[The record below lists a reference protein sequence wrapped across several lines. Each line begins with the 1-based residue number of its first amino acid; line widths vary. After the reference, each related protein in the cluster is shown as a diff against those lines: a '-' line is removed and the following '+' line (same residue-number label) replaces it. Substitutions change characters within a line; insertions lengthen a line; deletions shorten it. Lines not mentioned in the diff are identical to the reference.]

1 MFERILEAEHSLPV
15 RHKSDLVVA
24 GGGPAGFSAALSAA
38 RSGASVTLIE
48 LGGALGGVWTQGLLS
63 YILDAH
69 GKSGIL
75 QEIVDEL
82 KSVRG
87 YLYTPHPPNAS
98 SYIGDSDWTYD
109 SEAMKFVL
117 EKLAKNANIHIE
129 YHSRVVNA
137 FVYGRLITH
146 VVIENNAGR
155 SAIAAKQFI
164 DATGNGDLGFFAGA
178 SYEVGHPQS
187 GEVQPATLVAIISGF
202 PESLENTL
210 QGEAKIALHQKFASY
225 GSELSYRRPVFV
237 RLPHPNLAAVFLNHQ
252 YAVSH
257 DDNSGI
263 TRATIEAREEVFR
276 AIENIRK
283 DPEWNQARVV
293 QTANFIG
300 LREGRRLNGLYR
312 LSVSDL
318 QSGAKFQ
325 DAICLVHLPV
335 DLHSVNKKHEEAAG
349 AKNETSYNAGVAS
362 KPYQIP
368 ARSLISADIDNLM
381 MAGRCVSGDFYA
393 HASYRV
399 TGNSVPMGEGAGF
412 IAAKSVAL
420 KVSPGGY
427 LDRNPSEV
435 SLEMASRGYL
445 LETGS
450 CS

>member
-1 MFERILEAEHSLPV
+1 MPKKILELEHELPV
-15 RHKSDLVVA
+15 TLDCDVVVA

-75 QEIVDEL
+75 DEIVSEL
-82 KSVRG
+82 KLVQG
-87 YLYTPHPPNAS
+87 YLHTPHPPNGS

-109 SEAMKFVL
+109 SESMKFVL
-117 EKLAKNANIHIE
+117 EKLAAKAKIHIE

-137 FVYGRLITH
+137 FVKNKSITH
-146 VVIENNAGR
+146 VVIENNSGR

-164 DATGNGDLGFFAGA
+164 DASGNGDLGFFAGA
-178 SYEVGHPQS
+178 SYETGHPQS

-202 PESLENTL
+202 PENMENTL
-210 QGEAKIALHQKFASY
+210 QGDLKIALHQKFAKY

-252 YAVSH
+252 YSVSH
-257 DDNSGI
+257 DDNTGI
-263 TRATIEAREEVFR
+263 TRATIEAREEVFK

-283 DPEWNQARVV
+283 DPEWSQARVV

-318 QSGAKFQ
+318 QNGAKFE

-335 DLHSVNKKHEEAAG
+335 DLHSVNKAAEEAAG
-349 AKNETSYNAGVAS
+349 KKETTSYNAGLTA

-368 ARSLISADIDNLM
+368 ARSLISADVDNLM

-399 TGNSVPMGEGAGF
+399 TGNSVPMGEAAGF
-412 IAAKSVAL
+412 IAAKSVTQNVTPSKYL
-420 KVSPGGY
+420 ELNPGAITA
-427 LDRNPSEV
+427 
-435 SLEMASRGYL
+435 EMASRGYL
-445 LETGS
+445 L
-450 CS
+450 

>member
-1 MFERILEAEHSLPV
+1 MIEQVLESEHSLPV
-15 RHKSDLVVA
+15 TRTCDLVVA

-38 RSGASVTLIE
+38 RSGVSVTLIE

-82 KSVRG
+82 KGAQG
-87 YLYTPHPPNAS
+87 YLHTPHPPNDSA
-98 SYIGDSDWTYD
+98 YIGDSDWTYD
-109 SEAMKFVL
+109 SETMKYVL
-117 EKLAKNANIHIE
+117 EKLATNENIHIE

-137 FVYGRLITH
+137 FVKNRLITH
-146 VVIENNAGR
+146 VVIENNSGR

-178 SYEVGHPQS
+178 SYEVGHPES
-187 GEVQPATLVAIISGF
+187 GEVQPATLVAVISGF
-202 PESLENTL
+202 PDEMENTL
-210 QGEAKIALHQKFASY
+210 QGEAKLALHKKFAAY

-252 YAVSH
+252 YSVSH
-257 DDNSGI
+257 NDNTRI
-263 TRATIEAREEVFR
+263 TQATIEAREEVFN
-276 AIENIRK
+276 AIANIRK
-283 DPEWNQARVV
+283 DPDWRNARVV

-300 LREGRRLNGLYR
+300 LREGRRLNGLYK

-318 QSGAKFQ
+318 QDGAKFP

-335 DLHSVNKKHEEAAG
+335 DLHSVSKQDEKIASEKK
-349 AKNETSYNAGVAS
+349 ETSYNAGLTT

-368 ARSLISADIDNLM
+368 ARSLVSADVDNLM

-399 TGNSVPMGEGAGF
+399 TGNSVPMGEAAGF
-412 IAAKSVAL
+412 IAAKSVVLELAPS
-420 KVSPGGY
+420 KY
-427 LDRNPSEV
+427 LLQNPCEV
-435 SLEMASRGYL
+435 STEMASRGYL
-445 LETGS
+445 L
-450 CS
+450 

>member
-1 MFERILEAEHSLPV
+1 MLSKILELEHVLPV
-15 RHKSDLVVA
+15 THDCDVVVA

-75 QEIVDEL
+75 DEVVAEL
-82 KSVRG
+82 KLVQG
-87 YLYTPHPPNAS
+87 YLHTPHPPNGS

-117 EKLAKNANIHIE
+117 EKLAKRANIHIE

-137 FVYGRLITH
+137 FVKDRLITH
-146 VVIENNAGR
+146 VAIENNSGR
-155 SAIAAKQFI
+155 SAIAATQFI

-202 PESLENTL
+202 PDAMQNTL

-252 YAVSH
+252 YSVSH

-263 TRATIEAREEVFR
+263 TQATIEAREEIFK
-276 AIENIRK
+276 AIEKIRK
-283 DPEWNQARVV
+283 DPEWIQARVV

-300 LREGRRLNGLYR
+300 LREGRRLNGLYK
-312 LSVSDL
+312 LSVTDL
-318 QSGAKFQ
+318 QNGAKFE

-335 DLHSVNKKHEEAAG
+335 DLHSVNKKDEKAAG
-349 AKNETSYNAGVAS
+349 EKKETSYNAGLTA

-368 ARSLISADIDNLM
+368 ARSLISSDVDNLM

-399 TGNSVPMGEGAGF
+399 TGNSVPMGEAAGF
-412 IAAKSVAL
+412 IAAKSVTQN
-420 KVSPGGY
+420 VT
-427 LDRNPSEV
+427 PSEY
-435 SLEMASRGYL
+435 LEQNPGEITAEMAIRGYL
-445 LETGS
+445 L
-450 CS
+450 

>member
-1 MFERILEAEHSLPV
+1 MLNSIKELEHELPV
-15 RHKSDLVVA
+15 TFECDVVVA

-38 RSGASVTLIE
+38 RTGAAVVLIE

-63 YILDAH
+63 YILDSH

-75 QEIVDEL
+75 DEIVAEL
-82 KSVRG
+82 KRVGG
-87 YLYTPHPPNAS
+87 YLHTPHPPNGT

-109 SEAMKFVL
+109 SESMKYVL
-117 EKLAKNANIHIE
+117 EKLAVSAKIHIE
-129 YHSRVVNA
+129 YHSRVVNT
-137 FVYGRLITH
+137 FVKDRLITH
-146 VVIENNAGR
+146 VVIENNSGR
-155 SAIAAKQFI
+155 SAVAAKQFI

-202 PESLENTL
+202 PEGMQNTL
-210 QGEAKIALHQKFASY
+210 QGEMKIAMHQKFAKY
-225 GSELSYRRPVFV
+225 GSDLSYRRPVFV

-252 YAVSH
+252 YSVSH

-263 TRATIEAREEVFR
+263 TQATIEAREEVFR

-283 DPEWNQARVV
+283 DPEWSEARVI

-300 LREGRRLNGLYR
+300 LREGRRLSGLYK
-312 LSVSDL
+312 LSVTDL
-318 QSGAKFQ
+318 QDGAIFD

-335 DLHSVNKKHEEAAG
+335 DLHSVNKAAEEAAG
-349 AKNETSYNAGVAS
+349 KKEATSYNAGLTT

-368 ARSLISADIDNLM
+368 ARSLISADVDNLL

-399 TGNSVPMGEGAGF
+399 TGNAVPMGEAAGF

-420 KVSPGGY
+420 KLAPKDYLELNPGAITA
-427 LDRNPSEV
+427 
-435 SLEMASRGYL
+435 EMASRGYL
-445 LETGS
+445 L
-450 CS
+450 

>member
-1 MFERILEAEHSLPV
+1 LLKKIKELEHDLPV
-15 RHKSDLVVA
+15 TLECDVVVA

-38 RSGASVTLIE
+38 RTGASVVLIE

-75 QEIVDEL
+75 DQIVAEL
-82 KSVRG
+82 KNVDG
-87 YLYTPHPPNAS
+87 YLHTPHPPNGT

-109 SEAMKFVL
+109 SEAMKYVL
-117 EKLAKNANIHIE
+117 EKLAVCANIHIE

-137 FVYGRLITH
+137 FVNDRLITH
-146 VVIENNAGR
+146 VVIENNSGR
-155 SAIAAKQFI
+155 SAVVAKQFI
-164 DATGNGDLGFFAGA
+164 DSTGNGDLGFFAGA

-187 GEVQPATLVAIISGF
+187 GEVQPATLVALISGF
-202 PESLENTL
+202 PKEMQNTL
-210 QGEAKIALHQKFASY
+210 QGEMKIALHQKFAKY
-225 GSELSYRRPVFV
+225 GSDLSYRRPVFV

-252 YAVSH
+252 YSVSH
-257 DDNSGI
+257 DDNTGI
-263 TRATIEAREEVFR
+263 TRATIEARDEVFR

-283 DPEWNQARVV
+283 DPEWNEVRVV

-312 LSVSDL
+312 LSVTDL
-318 QSGAKFQ
+318 QTGANFE

-335 DLHSVNKKHEEAAG
+335 DLHSVNKVAEKAAG
-349 AKNETSYNAGVAS
+349 EKEQTSYNAGLTA

-368 ARSLISADIDNLM
+368 ARSLISADVDNLL

-399 TGNSVPMGEGAGF
+399 TGNSVPMGEAAGF
-412 IAAKSVAL
+412 IAAKSVSL
-420 KVSPGGY
+420 KLAPKEYLEQNPG
-427 LDRNPSEV
+427 EITT
-435 SLEMASRGYL
+435 EMASRGYL
-445 LETGS
+445 L
-450 CS
+450 

>member
-1 MFERILEAEHSLPV
+1 M
-15 RHKSDLVVA
+15 
-24 GGGPAGFSAALSAA
+24 
-38 RSGASVTLIE
+38 IE

-63 YILDAH
+63 YILDSH

-75 QEIVDEL
+75 DEIVAEL
-82 KSVRG
+82 KSVSG
-87 YLYTPHPPNAS
+87 YVHTPHPPNGT
-98 SYIGDSDWTYD
+98 SYIGESDWTYD
-109 SEAMKFVL
+109 IESMKFVL
-117 EKLAKNANIHIE
+117 EKLAVIEKIHIE
-129 YHSRVVNA
+129 YHSRVVNT
-137 FVYGRLITH
+137 FVKNRLITH
-146 VVIENNAGR
+146 VVIENNSGR

-202 PESLENTL
+202 PEGMQNTL
-210 QGEAKIALHQKFASY
+210 QGDAKIALHQKFASY

-237 RLPHPNLAAVFLNHQ
+237 RLPHPSLAAVFLNHQ
-252 YAVSH
+252 YSVSH

-263 TRATIEAREEVFR
+263 TNPTIEAREEVFK

-283 DPEWNQARVV
+283 DPEWSQARVV

-300 LREGRRLNGLYR
+300 LREGRRLNGLYL

-318 QSGAKFQ
+318 QNGAGFD

-335 DLHSVNKKHEEAAG
+335 DLHSVNKKDEKAAG
-349 AKNETSYNAGVAS
+349 EKKETSYNAGLIA

-368 ARSLISADIDNLM
+368 ARSLISADVDNLM

-399 TGNSVPMGEGAGF
+399 TGNSVPMGEAAGF
-412 IAAKSVAL
+412 IAAKSVTQNVTPSKYL
-420 KVSPGGY
+420 EINPGAITA
-427 LDRNPSEV
+427 
-435 SLEMASRGYL
+435 EMASRGYL
-445 LETGS
+445 L
-450 CS
+450 

>member
-1 MFERILEAEHSLPV
+1 MFAEILEAEHSLPIA
-15 RHKSDLVVA
+15 RTTDLVVA

-82 KSVRG
+82 KSVNG
-87 YLYTPHPPNAS
+87 YLYTPHPPNGS
-98 SYIGDSDWTYD
+98 SYVGDSDWTYD

-117 EKLAKNANIHIE
+117 EKLAKETNIHIE

-137 FVYGRLITH
+137 FVNQRLITH
-146 VVIENNAGR
+146 VVIENNSGR
-155 SAIAAKQFI
+155 SAIAARQFI

-178 SYEVGHPQS
+178 SYEVGHPHS

-202 PESLENTL
+202 PEEFQNTL
-210 QGEAKIALHQKFASY
+210 QGEDKIALHKRFASH
-225 GSELSYRRPVFV
+225 GSTLSYRRPVFV
-237 RLPHPNLAAVFLNHQ
+237 RLPHPSLAAVFLNHQ

-263 TRATIEAREEVFR
+263 TQATIEAREEVFN
-276 AIENIRK
+276 AIANIRK
-283 DPEWNQARVV
+283 DPEWSNARVV

-312 LSVSDL
+312 LSVTDL
-318 QSGAKFQ
+318 QNGAKFE

-335 DLHSVNKKHEEAAG
+335 DLHSVNKKDEEAAG
-349 AKNETSYNAGVAS
+349 EKKETSYNAGLTA

-368 ARSLISADIDNLM
+368 ARSLISADIDNLV

-399 TGNSVPMGEGAGF
+399 TGNSVPMGEAAGF
-412 IAAKSVAL
+412 IAAKAVEL
-420 KVSPGGY
+420 NLSPSQY
-427 LDRNPSEV
+427 LDRDRGEV
-435 SLEMASRGYL
+435 SMEMANRGYRL
-445 LETGS
+445 
-450 CS
+450 

>member
-1 MFERILEAEHSLPV
+1 MPNHILESEHSLPV
-15 RHKSDLVVA
+15 TRECDVVVA

-38 RSGASVTLIE
+38 RSGVSVTLIE

-75 QEIVDEL
+75 DEIVSEL
-82 KSVRG
+82 KNVQG
-87 YLYTPHPPNAS
+87 YLHTPHPPNGS

-117 EKLAKNANIHIE
+117 EKLAKSANIHIE

-137 FVYGRLITH
+137 FVKDRLITH
-146 VVIENNAGR
+146 VVIENNSGR

-202 PESLENTL
+202 PEGMQNTL
-210 QGEAKIALHQKFASY
+210 QGEAKIAMHQKFASY

-252 YAVSH
+252 YSVSH

-263 TRATIEAREEVFR
+263 TQATIEAREEVFN
-276 AIENIRK
+276 AIANIRK
-283 DPEWNQARVV
+283 DPEWREARVV

-300 LREGRRLNGLYR
+300 LREGRRLNGLYK
-312 LSVSDL
+312 LSVTDL
-318 QSGAKFQ
+318 QNGANFE

-335 DLHSVNKKHEEAAG
+335 DLHSVNKKDEKAAG
-349 AKNETSYNAGVAS
+349 EKKETSYNAGLIA

-368 ARSLISADIDNLM
+368 ARSLISADVDNLM

-399 TGNSVPMGEGAGF
+399 TGNSVPMGEAAGF
-412 IAAKSVAL
+412 IAAKSVIQ
-420 KVSPGGY
+420 KVTPSQYLEQNPGGITA
-427 LDRNPSEV
+427 
-435 SLEMASRGYL
+435 EMANRGYL
-445 LETGS
+445 L
-450 CS
+450 

>member
-1 MFERILEAEHSLPV
+1 MLNTIKEIEHDLPV
-15 RHKSDLVVA
+15 TLECDVVVA

-38 RSGASVTLIE
+38 RAGAYVVLIE

-75 QEIVDEL
+75 DDIVAEL
-82 KSVRG
+82 KNVDG
-87 YLYTPHPPNAS
+87 HLHTPHPPNGS

-109 SEAMKFVL
+109 SEAMKYVL
-117 EKLAKNANIHIE
+117 EKLAKSANIHIE

-137 FVYGRLITH
+137 FVKDKSITH
-146 VVIENNAGR
+146 IVIENNSGR
-155 SAIAAKQFI
+155 NAVAAKQFI

-202 PESLENTL
+202 PQEQQNTL
-210 QGEAKIALHQKFASY
+210 QGEMKIAMHQKFAEY
-225 GSELSYRRPVFV
+225 GSDLSYRRPVLV

-252 YAVSH
+252 YSVSH

-263 TRATIEAREEVFR
+263 TQATIEARSEVFN
-276 AIENIRK
+276 AIANIRK
-283 DPEWNQARVV
+283 DPKWSEARVI

-312 LSVSDL
+312 LSVTDL
-318 QSGAKFQ
+318 QNGATFD

-335 DLHSVNKKHEEAAG
+335 DLHSVNKAAEKAAG
-349 AKNETSYNAGVAS
+349 EVEKTSYNAGLTT

-368 ARSLISADIDNLM
+368 ARSLISADVDNLM

-399 TGNSVPMGEGAGF
+399 TGNAVPMGEAAGF
-412 IAAKSVAL
+412 IAAKSAAENI
-420 KVSPGGY
+420 SPKDY
-427 LDRNPSEV
+427 LERNPGAITA
-435 SLEMASRGYL
+435 EMTGRGYL
-445 LETGS
+445 L
-450 CS
+450 

>member
-1 MFERILEAEHSLPV
+1 LLKKIKELEHDLPV
-15 RHKSDLVVA
+15 TLECDVVVA

-38 RSGASVTLIE
+38 RTGASVVLIE

-75 QEIVDEL
+75 DQIVAEL
-82 KSVRG
+82 KNVDG
-87 YLYTPHPPNAS
+87 YLHTPHPPNGT

-109 SEAMKFVL
+109 SEAMKYVL
-117 EKLAKNANIHIE
+117 EKLAVNANIHIE

-137 FVYGRLITH
+137 FVNDRLITH
-146 VVIENNAGR
+146 VVIENNSGR
-155 SAIAAKQFI
+155 SAVVAKQFI
-164 DATGNGDLGFFAGA
+164 DSTGNGDLGFFAGA

-202 PESLENTL
+202 PKEMQNTL
-210 QGEAKIALHQKFASY
+210 QGEMKIAMHQKFAKY
-225 GSELSYRRPVFV
+225 GSDLSYRRPVFV

-252 YAVSH
+252 YSVSH
-257 DDNSGI
+257 DDNTGI
-263 TRATIEAREEVFR
+263 TRATIEARDEVFR

-283 DPEWNQARVV
+283 DPEWNEVRVV

-312 LSVSDL
+312 LSVTDL
-318 QSGAKFQ
+318 QTGANFE

-335 DLHSVNKKHEEAAG
+335 DLHSVNKVAEKAAG
-349 AKNETSYNAGVAS
+349 EKEQTSYNAGLTA

-368 ARSLISADIDNLM
+368 ARSLISADVDNLL

-399 TGNSVPMGEGAGF
+399 TGNSVPMGEAAGF
-412 IAAKSVAL
+412 IAAKSVSL
-420 KVSPGGY
+420 KLTPKEYLEQNPGEI
-427 LDRNPSEV
+427 ST
-435 SLEMASRGYL
+435 EMASRGYL
-445 LETGS
+445 L
-450 CS
+450 

>member
-1 MFERILEAEHSLPV
+1 MLNSIKELEHELPV
-15 RHKSDLVVA
+15 TLQCDVVVA

-38 RSGASVTLIE
+38 RTGADVVLIE

-63 YILDAH
+63 YILDSH

-75 QEIVDEL
+75 DEIVAEL
-82 KSVRG
+82 KRVGG
-87 YLYTPHPPNAS
+87 YLHTPHPPNGT

-109 SEAMKFVL
+109 SESMKFVL
-117 EKLAKNANIHIE
+117 EKLATNAKIHIE

-137 FVYGRLITH
+137 FIKNRLITH
-146 VVIENNAGR
+146 VVIENNSGR

-202 PESLENTL
+202 PAGMQNTL
-210 QGEAKIALHQKFASY
+210 QGEMKIAMHQKFAKY
-225 GSELSYRRPVFV
+225 GSDLSYRRPVFV

-252 YAVSH
+252 YSVSH
-257 DDNSGI
+257 NDNSGI
-263 TRATIEAREEVFR
+263 TQATIEAREEVFK

-283 DPEWNQARVV
+283 DPEWSQARVV

-300 LREGRRLNGLYR
+300 LREGRRLTGLYK
-312 LSVSDL
+312 LSVTDL
-318 QSGAKFQ
+318 QNGAKFE

-335 DLHSVNKKHEEAAG
+335 DLHSVNKKDEKAAG
-349 AKNETSYNAGVAS
+349 EKKETSYNAGLTA

-368 ARSLISADIDNLM
+368 ARSLISSDVDNLM

-399 TGNSVPMGEGAGF
+399 TGNSVPMGEAAGF
-412 IAAKSVAL
+412 IAAKSAIQ
-420 KVSPGGY
+420 KVSPRQY
-427 LDRNPSEV
+427 LELNPKEITA
-435 SLEMASRGYL
+435 EMARRGYL
-445 LETGS
+445 L
-450 CS
+450 

>member
-1 MFERILEAEHSLPV
+1 MLLNEILEAEHSLPI
-15 RHKSDLVVA
+15 RRESDLVVA

-38 RSGASVTLIE
+38 RSGVSVTLIE

-82 KSVRG
+82 KNVQG
-87 YLYTPHPPNAS
+87 YLHTPHPPNAS

-109 SEAMKFVL
+109 SESMKYVL
-117 EKLAKNANIHIE
+117 EKLAIDANIHIE

-137 FVYGRLITH
+137 FVNNRVITH
-146 VVIENNAGR
+146 VVIENNSGR

-202 PESLENTL
+202 PEGYENTL
-210 QGEAKIALHQKFASY
+210 QGEAKIALHQKFSSY

-237 RLPHPNLAAVFLNHQ
+237 RLPHPHLAAVFLNHQ
-252 YAVSH
+252 YSVSH

-263 TRATIEAREEVFR
+263 TQATIEAREEIFK
-276 AIENIRK
+276 AIANIRK
-283 DPEWNQARVV
+283 DPEWSQARVV

-300 LREGRRLNGLYR
+300 LREGRRLNGLYK

-318 QSGAKFQ
+318 QNGAKFQ

-335 DLHSVNKKHEEAAG
+335 DLHSVNKQDEKAAG
-349 AKNETSYNAGVAS
+349 EKKETSYNAGLTA

-368 ARSLISADIDNLM
+368 ARSLISSDIDNLV

-399 TGNSVPMGEGAGF
+399 TGNSVPMGEAAGF
-412 IAAKSVAL
+412 IAAKSVVLNLA
-420 KVSPGGY
+420 PGQY
-427 LDRNPSEV
+427 LDRNPDEV
-435 SLEMASRGYL
+435 SAEMASRGYL
-445 LETGS
+445 L
-450 CS
+450 

>member
-1 MFERILEAEHSLPV
+1 MLKKIKELEHDLPV
-15 RHKSDLVVA
+15 TLECDVVVA

-38 RSGASVTLIE
+38 RTGASVVLIE

-75 QEIVDEL
+75 DEIVAEL
-82 KSVRG
+82 KNVDG
-87 YLYTPHPPNAS
+87 YLHTPHPPNGT

-109 SEAMKFVL
+109 SEAMKYVL
-117 EKLAKNANIHIE
+117 EKLAVCANIHIE

-137 FVYGRLITH
+137 FVNDRLITH
-146 VVIENNAGR
+146 VVIENNSGR
-155 SAIAAKQFI
+155 SAVVAKQFI
-164 DATGNGDLGFFAGA
+164 DSTGNGDLGFFAGA

-187 GEVQPATLVAIISGF
+187 GEVQPATLVALISGF
-202 PESLENTL
+202 PKEMQNTL
-210 QGEAKIALHQKFASY
+210 QGEMKIALHQKFAKY
-225 GSELSYRRPVFV
+225 GSDLSYRRPVFV

-252 YAVSH
+252 YSVSH
-257 DDNSGI
+257 DDNTGI
-263 TRATIEAREEVFR
+263 TRATIEARDEVFR

-283 DPEWNQARVV
+283 DPEWNEVRVV

-312 LSVSDL
+312 LSVTDL
-318 QSGAKFQ
+318 QTGANFE

-335 DLHSVNKKHEEAAG
+335 DLHSVNKVAEKAAG
-349 AKNETSYNAGVAS
+349 EKEQTSYNAGLTA

-368 ARSLISADIDNLM
+368 ARSLISADVDNLL

-399 TGNSVPMGEGAGF
+399 TGNSVPMGEAAGF
-412 IAAKSVAL
+412 IAAKSVSL
-420 KVSPGGY
+420 KLAPKEYLEQNPG
-427 LDRNPSEV
+427 EITT
-435 SLEMASRGYL
+435 EMASRGYL
-445 LETGS
+445 L
-450 CS
+450 

>member
-1 MFERILEAEHSLPV
+1 MHKKIFELEHELPV
-15 RHKSDLVVA
+15 TLDCDVIVA

-75 QEIVDEL
+75 DEIVAEL
-82 KSVRG
+82 KLVQG
-87 YLYTPHPPNAS
+87 YLHTPHPPNGT

-117 EKLAKNANIHIE
+117 EKLVTNANIHIE

-137 FVYGRLITH
+137 FVKNKSITH
-146 VVIENNAGR
+146 VVIENNSGR

-164 DATGNGDLGFFAGA
+164 DASGNGDLGFFAGA
-178 SYEVGHPQS
+178 SYEIGHPQS

-202 PESLENTL
+202 PENMENTL
-210 QGEAKIALHQKFASY
+210 QGDLKIALHQKFAKY

-252 YAVSH
+252 YSVSH
-257 DDNSGI
+257 DDNTGI
-263 TRATIEAREEVFR
+263 TRATIEAREEVFK

-283 DPEWNQARVV
+283 DPEWSQARVV

-318 QSGAKFQ
+318 QNGAKFE

-335 DLHSVNKKHEEAAG
+335 DLHSVNKAAEEAAG
-349 AKNETSYNAGVAS
+349 KKETTSYNAGLTA

-368 ARSLISADIDNLM
+368 ARSLISADVDNLM

-399 TGNSVPMGEGAGF
+399 TGNSVPMGEAAGF
-412 IAAKSVAL
+412 IAAKSVAQ
-420 KVSPGGY
+420 KVTPSQYLELNPGAITA
-427 LDRNPSEV
+427 
-435 SLEMASRGYL
+435 EMAGRGYL
-445 LETGS
+445 L
-450 CS
+450 